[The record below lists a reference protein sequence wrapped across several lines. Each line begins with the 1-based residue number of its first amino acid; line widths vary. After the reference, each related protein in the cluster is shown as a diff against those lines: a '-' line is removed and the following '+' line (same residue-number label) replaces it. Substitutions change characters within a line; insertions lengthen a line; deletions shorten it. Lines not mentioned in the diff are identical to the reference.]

1 MHSVT
6 AGKETER
13 RSRRRSRVLLS
24 AILETPAGNAL
35 VKLRDFSCTGAQ
47 VESDTIFPVGSV
59 LVMCR
64 GEARIPGRVVWA
76 TATRFGFEFLDPIDE
91 AELLVHIRGSR

>member
-1 MHSVT
+1 MT

-24 AILETPAGNAL
+24 AILETPAGNAF

-47 VESDTIFPVGSV
+47 IESDMIFPVGSE

-76 TATRFGFEFLDPIDE
+76 TETRFGFEFLDPIDE